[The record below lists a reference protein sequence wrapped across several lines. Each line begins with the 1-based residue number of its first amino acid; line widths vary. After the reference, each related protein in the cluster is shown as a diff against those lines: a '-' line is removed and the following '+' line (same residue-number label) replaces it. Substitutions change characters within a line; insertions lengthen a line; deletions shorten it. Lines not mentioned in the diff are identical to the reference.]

1 MPGGLQLDA
10 KAWTPEEDHVILE
23 MHAQDGPKW
32 SQIVQALPGRTI
44 SSVRNRWQ
52 RLEKGRKLRE
62 AGLESR
68 NRCHACGKPKRGH
81 ICYAKARGGPQVTIN
96 NPITKTPPSLNA
108 PTIHAPTRV
117 GALHGPTRSGRR
129 HTMRVIEPDFLPA
142 LTSLDF
148 LPALPKP
155 EAADD
160 YVNDSPVTVVAEPPA
175 TLTVDLGLIR
185 PPAVS
190 KKVSFS
196 FDSSA
201 VSAAPAVEM
210 SFFNAA
216 ESDDLMDVADTP
228 AAALAPTLLR
238 SNTSFFN
245 ALADSAVFTPS
256 TKALFDSWAG
266 PSAEQLEPP
275 ALFKENS
282 FSNATEPPQLLKDF
296 SMSQIAPPMPSLQR
310 SFDSFS
316 MPWPSASPSMVR
328 LTA

>member
-23 MHAQDGPKW
+23 MHAQEGPKW

-96 NPITKTPPSLNA
+96 NPITKHPPSLNA
-108 PTIHAPTRV
+108 PTIHGPMRS

-148 LPALPKP
+148 LPALATP
-155 EAADD
+155 EVAND
-160 YVNDSPVTVVAEPPA
+160 YVNDSPVTVVADPPA

-201 VSAAPAVEM
+201 IAAAPEL

-216 ESDDLMDVADTP
+216 ESDDLMDVADAP
-228 AAALAPTLLR
+228 AAALAPTLTR

-256 TKALFDSWAG
+256 TKALFDSWA
-266 PSAEQLEPP
+266 SAEQLEPP
-275 ALFKENS
+275 ALSKENTS
-282 FSNATEPPQLLKDF
+282 FSNTTEPPQLLKDI
-296 SMSQIAPPMPSLQR
+296 SMSQLAPPMSLQR
-310 SFDSFS
+310 SFDTFS
-316 MPWPSASPSMVR
+316 MTWPSASPGMVR